1 MTVIWRHK
9 LPRLIAVLQK
19 YERASQVLEVFGI
32 QEFPDELRAVV
43 KLDTPTLV
51 RAPDG
56 RIAMAGP
63 VVVGIRYNEQFLST
77 APHPMEIATVLDP
90 PGIYHPNAGRSGGF
104 CLGKPVVGISME
116 SILNQLWAAV
126 TFNMSI
132 VNTISGEVVNRE
144 AADFVRAN
152 VHRFPLRHEG
162 LLEAKPQ

>member
-1 MTVIWRHK
+1 
-9 LPRLIAVLQK
+9 
-19 YERASQVLEVFGI
+19 
-32 QEFPDELRAVV
+32 
-43 KLDTPTLV
+43 
-51 RAPDG
+51 
-56 RIAMAGP
+56 
-63 VVVGIRYNEQFLST
+63 
-77 APHPMEIATVLDP
+77 MEIATVLDP
-90 PGIYHPNAGRSGGF
+90 ACIYHPSAGRSGGI
-104 CLGKPVVGISME
+104 CLGRPVVGVSME